1 METSKDCALNGNF
14 RRKVRNLNVIFIED
28 RRIQVR
34 VGIEKLIL
42 FFSTNLANS
51 QQDMA
56 AIHFWS
62 ADLIALIAFIDN
74 GFCFF

>member
-1 METSKDCALNGNF
+1 MS
-14 RRKVRNLNVIFIED
+14 
-28 RRIQVR
+28 

-42 FFSTNLANS
+42 FFSTNFANS

-62 ADLIALIAFIDN
+62 ADFIAFTAFLDKD
-74 GFCFF
+74 FCFFKESHIQT